1 MTDLEWVESRIQN
14 FERLLRK
21 AEEKYHRAV
30 TYGTME
36 DMRSA
41 LDECQ
46 ELRAKLIECLHKR
59 DELTGGDYHA
69 KNQR

>member
-1 MTDLEWVESRIQN
+1 MTDLEWYESRIQN

-41 LDECQ
+41 LAECQ
-46 ELRAKLIECLHKR
+46 ELRAKLIEYLHRR
-59 DELTGGDYHA
+59 DELTGGGQNA
-69 KNQR
+69 ENQD

>member
-1 MTDLEWVESRIQN
+1 MTDLEWYESRIQN

-21 AEEKYHRAV
+21 AEEHYHITV
-30 TYGTME
+30 THGTME

-41 LDECQ
+41 LAECQ

-59 DELTGGDYHA
+59 DELEGGVRHEQ
-69 KNQR
+69 NQR

>member
-1 MTDLEWVESRIQN
+1 MTDLEWYESRIQN

-21 AEEKYHRAV
+21 AEEHYHITV
-30 TYGTME
+30 THGTME

-41 LDECQ
+41 LAECQ